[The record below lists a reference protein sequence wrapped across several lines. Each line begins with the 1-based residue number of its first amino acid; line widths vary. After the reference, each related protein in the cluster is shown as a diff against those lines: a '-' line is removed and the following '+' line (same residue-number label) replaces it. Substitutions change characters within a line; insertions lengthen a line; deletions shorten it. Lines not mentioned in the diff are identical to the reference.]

1 VITPTGWSSAITSP
15 TVSSISCPD
24 LTTMPAGFI
33 NQEYKLRQENPFKF
47 EQKSAINEVNSIG

>member
-1 VITPTGWSSAITSP
+1 MPT
-15 TVSSISCPD
+15 
-24 LTTMPAGFI
+24 GFI